1 MTVGWL
7 GTVVFMKQIF
17 TTSANESSVQ
27 VTTIRTVKRSDM
39 MTDTNTETQGER
51 GGWDRHITKSRAGE
65 LSHG

>member
-1 MTVGWL
+1 
-7 GTVVFMKQIF
+7 MKQIS

-27 VTTIRTVKRSDM
+27 VTTICTAKRSGM

-51 GGWDRHITKSRAGE
+51 GGGWERHITKSRAGE